1 MLSFEELQSKASAEK
16 QLLSYEEF
24 QNQVLKVFGA
34 SKRECD
40 FYNFSYGF
48 VAEISY
54 TNCQWLFFA
63 VKYVTDPENC
73 YYGHWICVKRYDKAC
88 KCITESLPQAVEVL
102 AQRTEESI
110 KEEICTFKQ
119 LKKLK

>member
-1 MLSFEELQSKASAEK
+1 MINQLSAISNQDLIYQQKVMLSFEELQSKASAEK
-16 QLLSYEEF
+16 HLLSYEEF

-54 TNCQWLFFA
+54 TNCQWLFFV

-102 AQRTEESI
+102 A
-110 KEEICTFKQ
+110 
-119 LKKLK
+119 

>member
-1 MLSFEELQSKASAEK
+1 MLSFEELQSNVSADK

-24 QNQVLKVFGA
+24 QNRVLEVFNA
-34 SKRECD
+34 SEEECD

-88 KCITESLPQAVEVL
+88 KCIIESLPQAVEVL

-119 LKKLK
+119 LEKLK

>member
-1 MLSFEELQSKASAEK
+1 MLSYEEFRSAVSAEK
-16 QLLSYEEF
+16 QLLSFEEF
-24 QNQVLKVFGA
+24 KNQVLGVFNA
-34 SKRECD
+34 SEKECD
-40 FYNFSYGF
+40 FYDFSRSF

-54 TNCQWLFFA
+54 TNCQWLQF
-63 VKYVTDPENC
+63 VIKYITDPENC
-73 YYGHWICVKRYDKAC
+73 YYGHWITVKTYDKAC

>member
-1 MLSFEELQSKASAEK
+1 MLSFEELQSKALAEK

-24 QNQVLKVFGA
+24 QNRVLEVFNA
-34 SKRECD
+34 SEEECD
-40 FYNFSYGF
+40 FYDFSRSF
-48 VAEISY
+48 VAEINY
-54 TNCQWLFFA
+54 TNCQWLFFT

-88 KCITESLPQAVEVL
+88 KCITELLPQAIEVL

-110 KEEICTFKQ
+110 KEEIAVFNQ
-119 LKKLK
+119 LKK

>member
-1 MLSFEELQSKASAEK
+1 MLSYEEFRSAVSAEK
-16 QLLSYEEF
+16 QLLSFEEF
-24 QNQVLKVFGA
+24 KNQVLEVFNA
-34 SKRECD
+34 SEEECD
-40 FYNFSYGF
+40 FYDFSRSF

-73 YYGHWICVKRYDKAC
+73 YYGHWITVKTYDKAC
-88 KCITESLPQAVEVL
+88 KSISESLSQAIEVI

-110 KEEICTFKQ
+110 REEIRTFNQ
-119 LKKLK
+119 LEKLK